1 MSASDNVA
9 AIARTLITPSTTPSG
24 VSTSA
29 LASIAVTQVTTGLRG
44 PAGADASG
52 GGTGAT
58 FFTHTQTPAADV
70 WVVNHNLGYRPSV
83 NALSVG
89 GVAMLAEVVHA
100 SANQA
105 LVYFDSP
112 IAGLAVCS

>member
-1 MSASDNVA
+1 MSAADQVA
-9 AIARTLITPSTTPSG
+9 SIALTRVTPRTTPLDL
-24 VSTSA
+24 SA
-29 LASIAVTQVTTGLRG
+29 SPLASIALTQVTTGLRG
-44 PAGADASG
+44 PAGADATG

-58 FFTHTQTPAADV
+58 FFTHNQPTPLDV

-112 IAGLAVCS
+112 TSGLAVCS

>member
-1 MSASDNVA
+1 MF
-9 AIARTLITPSTTPSG
+9 L
-24 VSTSA
+24 
-29 LASIAVTQVTTGLRG
+29 
-44 PAGADASG
+44 
-52 GGTGAT
+52 
-58 FFTHTQTPAADV
+58 DV

-112 IAGLAVCS
+112 TSGLAVCS